1 MLYPLYND
9 TSPETAGDYLV
20 SGLFREKS
28 DARGALA
35 ALEKNGFRD
44 EEVSVALTGDTKA
57 KMGLGIRETASSPA
71 FAAWG
76 GLAAGSGGALMCGW
90 IALTAPVTEA
100 LGIAAAG
107 PVLATLA
114 GFGAGALAGG
124 LLGALIGLGIPRDEI
139 EIGAGDEKMGHMLLA
154 VKTRGLAE
162 ATVVDNIFKNQ
173 NAMNTHKTWQ
183 AFAEED
189 RPAEDA
195 L

>member
-9 TSPETAGDYLV
+9 TTPETAGDYMV
-20 SGLFREKS
+20 SGLFREKT
-28 DARGALA
+28 DARNALA

-44 EEVSVALTGDTKA
+44 DEVSVALTGDTGMKQ
-57 KMGLGIRETASSPA
+57 GFGIRETANAPA

-76 GLAAGSGGALMCGW
+76 GLATGCGGALMCGW
-90 IALTAPVTEA
+90 IALTAPVTEG

-114 GFGAGALAGG
+114 GFGAGAMAGG
-124 LLGALIGLGIPRDEI
+124 LLGALIGMGIPRDEI
-139 EIGAGDEKMGHMLLA
+139 DIEEKNANLGHMLLA
-154 VKTRGLAE
+154 VKAHGLAE

-173 NAMNTHKTWQ
+173 NAMNTHKIWQ
-183 AFAEED
+183 AFPED
-189 RPAEDA
+189 EPTPKDT